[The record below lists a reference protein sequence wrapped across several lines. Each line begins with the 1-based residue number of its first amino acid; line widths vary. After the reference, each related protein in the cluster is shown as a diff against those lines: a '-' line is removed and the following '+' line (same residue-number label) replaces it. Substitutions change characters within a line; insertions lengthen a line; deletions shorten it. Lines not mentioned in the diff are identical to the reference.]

1 MDLVEISPNAKPP
14 VCWIVDFGKF
24 QYQQKKQVNNA
35 KKKQKSPQVKIVKL
49 RPGTEEADY
58 QVKYRNLVKFLENGD
73 KVKIIIWFR
82 GREMAH
88 KELGADILDRIKSE
102 IKHIASVEQEAKIE
116 GRQLGMM
123 LAPMAKKS

>member
-1 MDLVEISPNAKPP
+1 MEISPKAKPP

-24 QYQQKKQVNNA
+24 QYQQKKQANDA

-58 QVKYRNLVKFLENGD
+58 QVKYRNLVKFLKQGN

-82 GREMAH
+82 GREMMH
-88 KELGADILDRIKSE
+88 KELGADVLERIKSE
-102 IKHIASVEQEAKIE
+102 TKHIASVEQEAKIE
-116 GRQLGMM
+116 GRQFGMM
-123 LAPMAKKS
+123 LSPLAKKS